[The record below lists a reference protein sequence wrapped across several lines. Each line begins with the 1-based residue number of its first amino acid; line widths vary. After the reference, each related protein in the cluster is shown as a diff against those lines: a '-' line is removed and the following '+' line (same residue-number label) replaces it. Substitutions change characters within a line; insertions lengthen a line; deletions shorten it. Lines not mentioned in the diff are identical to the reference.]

1 MQTNTQMTVQVTV
14 AGRRPTGARNA
25 SMSYNSLTVRNRL
38 CGGTVLCC
46 VPGTVLYTGDA
57 TEKKTD

>member
-1 MQTNTQMTVQVTV
+1 MTVQVTV